1 MILLFLENFFISL
14 SAVFANKTRSI
25 LTALGIII
33 GVVSVTMMGTLIS
46 GLDKTFESSMSWLG
60 KDILYVSRYE
70 WFGDMEWW
78 EVRNRPRIRPEYVDK
93 VKERSKYA
101 LAVAP
106 VMQRGASLS
115 LGEKETR
122 TEIFGTNEDYMET
135 ITTNIVQGR
144 FFSKNEDRSGARV
157 TVIGDGIKEAF
168 FGDNDPIGKYIK
180 IDNIKFRVIGVLE
193 KQGKFLGLFSVDK
206 QAILPIGAYNRIFS
220 KRGWMRLSI
229 KIPENK
235 IEEGFSSSE
244 IRPKV
249 VPGEYTARVNYEGL
263 KLEEKIT
270 VVGDNRIK
278 MPVDDYRKKLKA
290 LLTLR
295 DLLSRTHKL
304 IDKVSFSADQLEDLI
319 KKLNDASSQDSKDA
333 MKIHKKILEHKFEFL
348 MRPPPSMT
356 YRQKPR
362 LREEI
367 RSLMSAID
375 NTTNPPTAPQ
385 IERIASLIK
394 EVDEQEETILSNE
407 SELLNLNRKLSSLP
421 QIIY

>member
-1 MILLFLENFFISL
+1 MISLFIENLFISL
-14 SAVFANKTRSI
+14 SSIFANKTRSI
-25 LTALGIII
+25 LTALGITI

-46 GLDKTFESSMSWLG
+46 GLDKTFENSMSWLG

-93 VKERSKYA
+93 VKQRSKYA

-115 LGEKETR
+115 RGEKETR

-144 FFSKNEDRSGARV
+144 FFSKNEDRSGSRV

-168 FGDNDPIGKYIK
+168 FGDQDPIGEYIK

-229 KIPENK
+229 KIPEDK
-235 IEEGFSSSE
+235 IEEGLDEISSVMRH
-244 IRPKV
+244 IR
-249 VPGEYTARVNYEGL
+249 GL
-263 KLEEKIT
+263 KPNQKNDFAINQTKAFEKNYNALKLAIGGTGTFIT
-270 VVGDNRIK
+270 
-278 MPVDDYRKKLKA
+278 
-290 LLTLR
+290 
-295 DLLSRTHKL
+295 LLSLIVGGIGVMNIMFVSVKERTREIGVRKA
-304 IDKVSFSADQLEDLI
+304 IGATRG
-319 KKLNDASSQDSKDA
+319 
-333 MKIHKKILEHKFEFL
+333 MILGQFL
-348 MRPPPSMT
+348 MEAVSVCLIAGFIGLSISYMLSIILNKIFPSTLDIWLAMFSIFMSIIVGVISGIIPS
-356 YRQKPR
+356 YRAANLDPIDS
-362 LREEI
+362 LRYE
-367 RSLMSAID
+367 
-375 NTTNPPTAPQ
+375 
-385 IERIASLIK
+385 
-394 EVDEQEETILSNE
+394 
-407 SELLNLNRKLSSLP
+407 
-421 QIIY
+421 

>member
-14 SAVFANKTRSI
+14 SAVFANKTRSM

-70 WFGDMEWW
+70 WFGNMEWW
-78 EVRNRPRIRPEYVDK
+78 EVRNRPRIRPEYVDI

-135 ITTNIVQGR
+135 ITTNIVKGR

-235 IEEGFSSSE
+235 IEEGLDEISSVMRH
-244 IRPKV
+244 IR
-249 VPGEYTARVNYEGL
+249 GL
-263 KLEEKIT
+263 KPNEKNDFAINQTKAFEKNYNTLKLAIGGTGTFITLLSLVVGGIGVMNIMFVSVKERTREIGVRKAIGATRGMILGQFLMEAVSICLIAGLIGLSISYVLSVLLNKIFPSTLDLGLAMFSILMSIT
-270 VVGDNRIK
+270 VGVISGVI
-278 MPVDDYRKKLKA
+278 PSYRAANLDPIDS
-290 LLTLR
+290 LR
-295 DLLSRTHKL
+295 Y
-304 IDKVSFSADQLEDLI
+304 E
-319 KKLNDASSQDSKDA
+319 
-333 MKIHKKILEHKFEFL
+333 
-348 MRPPPSMT
+348 
-356 YRQKPR
+356 
-362 LREEI
+362 
-367 RSLMSAID
+367 
-375 NTTNPPTAPQ
+375 
-385 IERIASLIK
+385 
-394 EVDEQEETILSNE
+394 
-407 SELLNLNRKLSSLP
+407 
-421 QIIY
+421 